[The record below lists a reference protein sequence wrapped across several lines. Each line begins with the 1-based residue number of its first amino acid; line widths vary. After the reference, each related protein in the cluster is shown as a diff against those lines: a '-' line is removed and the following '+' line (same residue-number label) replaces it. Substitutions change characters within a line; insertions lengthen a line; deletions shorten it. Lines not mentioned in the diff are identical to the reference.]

1 MLSKLGSI
9 LTSLKLTH
17 RQATAFL
24 IMTAVLWSMGG
35 LLIKSVDWNPL
46 AIAGTRS
53 AIAALLFWAV
63 IGRPRFNWTGAQI
76 GSALAYAGTVILF
89 VLANKL
95 TTAANAILLQY
106 TSPVWVAL
114 FANWFLG
121 EKTRMR
127 DWLTLALVFCGMGL
141 FFLDELSSK
150 GTVGNLV
157 AIASGV
163 SFAWLALFMRKQ
175 KDESTLESVLL
186 GNITA
191 AVLCLPGYFV
201 GPFPS
206 TSGWLA
212 LLVLGV
218 VQIGA
223 SYLLFS
229 VAVKFVSA
237 IETMLIP
244 VVEPILNPIWV
255 MLFMGERPG
264 RWAIIGGSMVLAAVT
279 ARGLLSG
286 GQRREGQPGAQMSHA
301 AEAKGARE

>member
-1 MLSKLGSI
+1 VLSKFGSI
-9 LTSLKLTH
+9 LTSLRLSH
-17 RQATAFL
+17 REATGFL
-24 IMTAVLWSMGG
+24 LIAAVLWSLGG
-35 LLIKSVDWNPL
+35 LLIKSIDWNPL

-63 IGRPRFNWTGAQI
+63 IGRPRFNWSRAQI

-121 EKTRMR
+121 ERTRTR
-127 DWLTLALVFCGMGL
+127 DWLTIALVFCGMGL
-141 FFLDELSSK
+141 FFLDELSSE

-191 AVLCLPGYFV
+191 ATLCLPAYFI
-201 GPFPS
+201 GPYPS
-206 TSGWLA
+206 ATGWAA
-212 LLVLGV
+212 LLVLGI
-218 VQIGA
+218 VQIGV
-223 SYLLFS
+223 SYLFFS

-237 IETMLIP
+237 IEIMLIP

-255 MLFMGERPG
+255 MMFMGERPG
-264 RWAIIGGSMVLAAVT
+264 PWAIVGGAIVLAAVT

-286 GQRREGQPGAQMSHA
+286 RGEAGPPPN
-301 AEAKGARE
+301 AESGIRNAE